1 MRIIVADD
9 HSLFRDGIVSLLEV
23 GGFEVIGQYGDG
35 RAAVDAALRLRP
47 DVVLLD
53 ITMPE
58 LSGLEALEQIRAE
71 WPEARVVI
79 LTASDDDE
87 SLFRASAAGACG
99 YLLKSLKADEF
110 VDMLRGLERG
120 EAAMTRQTTARLLA
134 GLSRASAQPHS
145 PGPEALTPQEV
156 RLLQFMADG
165 LANKAIAQAM
175 GLSENTVKYH
185 IKNIMQKLGVHNRT
199 EAAAYAI
206 RTGLHRPGGDYPR
219 GD

>member
-1 MRIIVADD
+1 M
-9 HSLFRDGIVSLLEV
+9 
-23 GGFEVIGQYGDG
+23 
-35 RAAVDAALRLRP
+35 
-47 DVVLLD
+47 
-53 ITMPE
+53 
-58 LSGLEALEQIRAE
+58 
-71 WPEARVVI
+71 

-87 SLFRASAAGACG
+87 SLFQASAAGACG

-110 VDMLRGLERG
+110 LDMLRGLERG

-134 GLSRASAQPHS
+134 GLSRAGPVTHSA
-145 PGPEALTPQEV
+145 GPETLTPQEV
-156 RLLQFMADG
+156 RLLQYMADG

-206 RTGLHRPGGDYPR
+206 RTGLYRPGNA
-219 GD
+219 